1 MRLPPGRR
9 AEAES
14 NLSEGKE
21 FRPCRRRRLTERRVS
36 DGRRGGRDGAA
47 TNTRLG
53 GSAAR
58 RLGGSAARRLG
69 GHYRVSPSGDCQPL
83 GRNCAQQTPRTR
95 CGRIA
100 IHPAPAAR
108 QSAHDRVHPLKA
120 TPAHALCSRPEVR
133 TPASRNHRT
142 DHGRRANEQPAM
154 STATR
159 AVTPAADRA
168 WRGPAPRRA
177 LAARS
182 PCFVERT
189 GAHPRAGCRRRAL
202 GGGSSG
208 SGACHCPAGGWGRI
222 GANRVVTGLRA
233 SRGKEIANRKLRVAL
248 VTGWYGAAIHGAAT
262 GSVVG

>member
-1 MRLPPGRR
+1 MRPPSGRR

-14 NLSEGKE
+14 NLSEGEE
-21 FRPCRRRRLTERRVS
+21 FRPCRRRRLAERKVS
-36 DGRRGGRDGAA
+36 DGRQGGGDGAA
-47 TNTRLG
+47 TNT
-53 GSAAR
+53 

-168 WRGPAPRRA
+168 WRGPA
-177 LAARS
+177 L
-182 PCFVERT
+182 
-189 GAHPRAGCRRRAL
+189 RRAL

-208 SGACHCPAGGWGRI
+208 SGA
-222 GANRVVTGLRA
+222 
-233 SRGKEIANRKLRVAL
+233 
-248 VTGWYGAAIHGAAT
+248 
-262 GSVVG
+262 

>member
-1 MRLPPGRR
+1 MSGQ
-9 AEAES
+9 
-14 NLSEGKE
+14 SEGRNKVYRDCDVMPWGRSCGCRLGGE
-21 FRPCRRRRLTERRVS
+21 QRRNRICRREKS
-36 DGRRGGRDGAA
+36 SGRAGGGDWQNGKFQTAGKSGETQPPRTRGSAA
-47 TNTRLG
+47 RRLG

-120 TPAHALCSRPEVR
+120 TPTHALCSRPEVR

-208 SGACHCPAGGWGRI
+208 SGA
-222 GANRVVTGLRA
+222 
-233 SRGKEIANRKLRVAL
+233 
-248 VTGWYGAAIHGAAT
+248 
-262 GSVVG
+262 